1 MQQIYVVVSLAET
14 QQRRFLLFVT
24 RLCFHD
30 DVSVQHYHQCHFIFY
45 HQRCRMV
52 PRLFMVLFIIINL
65 ILIIIVVI
73 IKCICIA
80 QEHKRLQ
87 MCWVNSYLWNRNV
100 SRVFLNMAIVMS
112 GAEFTVPEADYSTP
126 RVPGR

>member
-80 QEHKRLQ
+80 QEAA
-87 MCWVNSYLWNRNV
+87 NV
-100 SRVFLNMAIVMS
+100 LGQQLLMEQKCLSCVSQHGHSDVWC
-112 GAEFTVPEADYSTP
+112 
-126 RVPGR
+126 